1 MTELKYN
8 IKYPEYNFNYHIKK
22 DLYYN
27 RTIPLLSKCKKNS
40 FENKCT
46 QTEKTFQNRTFSND
60 SDSSSCS
67 LGSPLSRTHSISNY
81 HNNKKKE
88 ITIEKVKSIFKESVL
103 LEDVEEEKEFIKV
116 NKKIMSVKEI
126 EKYIFI
132 NDDDKIGVLSDSLF
146 LILKE
151 QQEPKLFKYKDSNPI
166 NFSKDFPELVK
177 DMETYTKAN
186 LQTFQYMLLNK
197 ETLKDPEIRDN

>member
-8 IKYPEYNFNYHIKK
+8 IKYPEYNFNYFNYHIKK

-67 LGSPLSRTHSISNY
+67 LGSPLSRTHSISDY

-116 NKKIMSVKEI
+116 NKKIMS
-126 EKYIFI
+126 
-132 NDDDKIGVLSDSLF
+132 
-146 LILKE
+146 
-151 QQEPKLFKYKDSNPI
+151 
-166 NFSKDFPELVK
+166 
-177 DMETYTKAN
+177 
-186 LQTFQYMLLNK
+186 
-197 ETLKDPEIRDN
+197 LKDVEKCIFLDKDDERILCEMPEEYQEMKRVYVNIIK